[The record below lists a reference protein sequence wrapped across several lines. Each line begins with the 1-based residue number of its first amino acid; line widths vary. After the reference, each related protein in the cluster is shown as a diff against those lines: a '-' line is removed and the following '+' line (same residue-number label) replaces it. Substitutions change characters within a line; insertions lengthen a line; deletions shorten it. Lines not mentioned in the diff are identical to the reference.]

1 MITIK
6 VWLGGEKWKVIG
18 IYVNNDLERKL
29 EELKK
34 WTEEKGEKEK
44 IIIGGDFIGRE
55 GEIIGEEDIEDERES
70 KDKKMNREGRK
81 LCSFLEEQ
89 GWSVLNG
96 NYRGDEEREWTYVG
110 ERGNLVI
117 DYVIGDNRTRE
128 RIVEFRMEDRIDS
141 DHRPITVGIEG
152 EKRRLGGNKGRGRMK
167 RGDWTKK
174 EQEDF
179 KEAFR
184 GVIGYG
190 EGVEEEWEILKKEIR
205 KAFKKVG
212 ENEGEEKERG

>member
-1 MITIK
+1 M
-6 VWLGGEKWKVIG
+6 
-18 IYVNNDLERKL
+18 
-29 EELKK
+29 
-34 WTEEKGEKEK
+34 
-44 IIIGGDFIGRE
+44 
-55 GEIIGEEDIEDERES
+55 
-70 KDKKMNREGRK
+70 
-81 LCSFLEEQ
+81 
-89 GWSVLNG
+89 
-96 NYRGDEEREWTYVG
+96 
-110 ERGNLVI
+110 
-117 DYVIGDNRTRE
+117 IGDNRTRE

-152 EKRRLGGNKGRGRMK
+152 EKRKLGGNKERGRMK

>member
-34 WTEEKGEKEK
+34 WTEEKGEKER

-81 LCSFLEEQ
+81 LCSFLEE
-89 GWSVLNG
+89 
-96 NYRGDEEREWTYVG
+96 
-110 ERGNLVI
+110 
-117 DYVIGDNRTRE
+117 
-128 RIVEFRMEDRIDS
+128 
-141 DHRPITVGIEG
+141 
-152 EKRRLGGNKGRGRMK
+152 
-167 RGDWTKK
+167 
-174 EQEDF
+174 
-179 KEAFR
+179 
-184 GVIGYG
+184 
-190 EGVEEEWEILKKEIR
+190 
-205 KAFKKVG
+205 
-212 ENEGEEKERG
+212 